1 MHGRGIRIQ
10 NNGNIYI
17 GYFNTG
23 KVLGNFVQIDWDGE
37 IQVGEQHRN
46 ADGMV
51 HYQGIKYHA
60 DGTQVK
66 FR

>member
-1 MHGRGIRIQ
+1 MHGRGIRVQ

-23 KVLGNFVQIDWDGE
+23 KVNGNFVQIDWDGE
-37 IQVGEQHRN
+37 IQVGEQQRN
-46 ADGMV
+46 SDGMV
-51 HYQGIKYHA
+51 HYQGIKYNS
-60 DGTQVK
+60 DGTQTK